1 MTVTDPTRTPSRL
14 PSDVPRRRA
23 TGLVPHRE
31 PGSCTAPRRCARSR
45 SSRGAIAEQLGPRC
59 RSTLRLVWK
68 PVLTGSAAIRRA
80 CLDANGD
87 DRCIGVIAWMHTFS
101 PAKMWIH
108 GLDEL
113 RKPLL
118 HLHTQANEALPWS
131 TIDMDFMN
139 LNQAAHGDREFAHV
153 ADPSRRRRAR
163 PSPATSAIPT
173 VHAPRGDVGAAQ
185 RRRPRRCATCA
196 WSASATTCATSP

>member
-1 MTVTDPTRTPSRL
+1 M
-14 PSDVPRRRA
+14 
-23 TGLVPHRE
+23 
-31 PGSCTAPRRCARSR
+31 
-45 SSRGAIAEQLGPRC
+45 
-59 RSTLRLVWK
+59 
-68 PVLTGSAAIRRA
+68 LTGAGAIRRA

-87 DRCIGVIAWMHTFS
+87 DGCIGVITWMHTFS

-118 HLHTQANEALPWS
+118 HLHTQANESLPWS

-153 ADPSRRRRAR
+153 QTRLGVVRKTVAGHVSD
-163 PSPATSAIPT
+163 PT
-173 VHAPRGDVGAAQ
+173 VSTRIGDVGPGAPSGAPAL
-185 RRRPRRCATCA
+185 RSSA
-196 WSASATTCATSP
+196 WSASATTCATSPSPRATRSRPSTASASR

>member
-1 MTVTDPTRTPSRL
+1 M
-14 PSDVPRRRA
+14 
-23 TGLVPHRE
+23 
-31 PGSCTAPRRCARSR
+31 
-45 SSRGAIAEQLGPRC
+45 
-59 RSTLRLVWK
+59 
-68 PVLTGSAAIRRA
+68 LTGSPAIRRA

-87 DRCIGVIAWMHTFS
+87 DRCFGVIAWMHTFS

-153 ADPSRRRRAR
+153 ATRLGVR
-163 PSPATSAIPT
+163 PQD
-173 VHAPRGDVGAAQ
+173 RGRP
-185 RRRPRRCATCA
+185 RRRP
-196 WSASATTCATSP
+196 